1 MVNAKHVVNEREGT
15 LIRLTSEDGVVG
27 WGEAT
32 PFPGFGLESATEARE
47 ALANVSSKLL
57 KSEFELDASASGH
70 LFREMAH
77 APTAQSA
84 SEFAL
89 LSLLAAASD
98 QTLREFLAETP
109 PGEIDSIPCNALVS
123 GVELA
128 DLEASARAGMKEG
141 FRTFKLKVG
150 TADLERDVSRVK
162 RLREIVGSQARIRLD
177 ANQAFAIDS
186 ARRAIER
193 FAPYA
198 IEYLEQPLPA
208 RDLDGMSVLRNES
221 TIALAADEAAT
232 TEAAAKRVIDA
243 GAADVIVI
251 KPSAAGGPLAS
262 LRIARLAREAGLEI
276 VVTSL
281 LDGVVAVSS
290 ALQVAAVLQGEGQLG
305 ACGLA
310 TGGVFLRD
318 VAGVVPIADG
328 RMPLN
333 SSSGLGIEI
342 KESDV
347 RACLSGSVVELRA

>member
-32 PFPGFGLESATEARE
+32 PFPGFGLESASEARE
-47 ALANVSSKLL
+47 ALANAASKLFA
-57 KSEFELDASASGH
+57 SEFEFDVSLPEH

-77 APTAQSA
+77 SPTARSA
-84 SEFAL
+84 AESAL

-109 PGEIDSIPCNALVS
+109 LGEIDSIPCNALVS

-128 DLEASARAGMKEG
+128 DLEASARAGMTKG
-141 FRTFKLKVG
+141 FGTFKLKVG
-150 TADLERDVSRVK
+150 AVDLERDVSRVK

-186 ARRAIER
+186 ARRAIEG

-208 RDLDGMSVLRNES
+208 RDLDAMSVLRNGS

-232 TEAAAKRVIDA
+232 TEAAAKRVVDA

-262 LRIARLAREAGLEI
+262 LRIARLAREAGLEV

-290 ALQVAAVLQGEGQLG
+290 ALQVAAVLEGEGQLG

-310 TGGVFLRD
+310 TGGLFLRD
-318 VAGVVPIADG
+318 VAGLVPIAEG
-328 RMPLN
+328 GMPLN
-333 SSSGLGIEI
+333 SSAGLGIEI
-342 KESDV
+342 KESEV